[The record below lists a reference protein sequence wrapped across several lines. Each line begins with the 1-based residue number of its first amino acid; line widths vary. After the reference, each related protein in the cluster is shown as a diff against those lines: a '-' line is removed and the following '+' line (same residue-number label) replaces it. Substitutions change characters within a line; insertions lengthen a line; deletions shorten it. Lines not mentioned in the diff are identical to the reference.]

1 MHIYIKYKNKMTQV
15 HTYQSQSFRMLQGA
29 GATICNNDVI
39 VGSLRNDSIT
49 WEPKNR
55 GTEV

>member
-1 MHIYIKYKNKMTQV
+1 MTQV

-29 GATICNNDVI
+29 GAAICNNDVI
-39 VGSLRNDSIT
+39 LGSLRNDSIT
-49 WEPKNR
+49 WEPKNG

>member
-1 MHIYIKYKNKMTQV
+1 MKQV

-39 VGSLRNDSIT
+39 LGSLRNDSIT
-49 WEPKNR
+49 WEPKK
-55 GTEV
+55 GETEV

>member
-1 MHIYIKYKNKMTQV
+1 MTQV
-15 HTYQSQSFRMLQGA
+15 HNYQSQSFRMLQGA
-29 GATICNNDVI
+29 AATICNDNMI
-39 VGSLRNDSIT
+39 GSLRNDSIT

>member
-1 MHIYIKYKNKMTQV
+1 MTQV
-15 HTYQSQSFRMLQGA
+15 HNYQSQSFRMLQGA
-29 GATICNNDVI
+29 EATICNNDVI

-49 WEPKNR
+49 WEPKNG

>member
-1 MHIYIKYKNKMTQV
+1 MTQV
-15 HTYQSQSFRMLQGA
+15 HNYQSQSFRMLQGA
-29 GATICNNDVI
+29 GATVCNDVI

-49 WEPKNR
+49 WEPKNG